1 LYFCANDRLMNLPS
15 NSDQFYTNLKEKL
28 ESSDVWPNTYLY
40 KFIYKTK
47 DNQLESLKAIF
58 QELRPEYRVVE
69 SGKGTYTSVSITLI
83 MESPNAIIEKYKEVG
98 AKVTGVI
105 SL

>member
-1 LYFCANDRLMNLPS
+1 MNLTS
-15 NSDQFYTNLKEKL
+15 NSENFYTSLKEKL
-28 ESSDVWPNTYLY
+28 ESSEVWPNVYLY
-40 KFIYKTK
+40 KFIYKTN

-58 QELRPEYRVVE
+58 QGLRPEYRITE
-69 SGKGTYTSVSITLI
+69 SVKGTYTSVSITVI

-98 AKVTGVI
+98 AKVQGVI

>member
-1 LYFCANDRLMNLPS
+1 MNLAS
-15 NSDQFYTNLKEKL
+15 NSENFYTNLKEKL
-28 ESSDVWPNTYLY
+28 ESSEIWPNIYLY

-47 DNQLESLKAIF
+47 DNQLDSLKAIF
-58 QELRPEYRVVE
+58 QDLRPEYRIIE
-69 SGKGTYTSVSITLI
+69 SVKGNYTSVSITVI

-98 AKVTGVI
+98 AKVEGVI